1 MATHRIGEL
10 LIAEGF
16 VTEASIQR
24 ALGFQRSSLEKV
36 KIGSILLNWELLS
49 EEALLAALS
58 KLHRRPGVTWAAL
71 QDAPAQVVRLL
82 SASHAARLGALPY
95 ADDRRLLRVAF
106 VNPSNIAA
114 IDEVSALSGRSVAPG
129 VATEARLLQA
139 HQKFY
144 GRHVPMEYRTILQK
158 LDRRATTPMPG
169 ARPAPAAGAAAA
181 PASGPPGAEASAP
194 SIRIPVGAS
203 PSPSPAASA
212 PVETGSEEVTRALR
226 LGGAAPETASAI
238 PQKSGNGTPAVPRSP
253 FSADDS
259 LSDWVGQAIS
269 ALTEGPRTDVA
280 PASPAGVSNPA
291 IFGRDSADPDPAPIE
306 FREEDLPP
314 TNAFRARPRPAGSEP
329 ALSEAH
335 TRDVPSSIPPFRRAT
350 DPTIPFPRHREP
362 PPAFDQEDEAVAG
375 MWRLAAA
382 GEPADAPAVARSREE
397 LADFILEGPLLPL
410 PRVILLG
417 AGTGGVTGWRGRGER
432 LSADVVSS
440 IRVPSTELSIF
451 SAIHES
457 GVPHFGAMDR
467 SEWPRAFEE
476 LFGRVP
482 PDCAIFPIRVLDS
495 VAAFLYADRAGAP
508 MHYEDFAMVAR
519 ATASA
524 ASVLSRFV
532 LQPERRSSVSS

>member
-16 VTEASIQR
+16 LTEASIQR

-49 EEALLAALS
+49 EEALLAGLA

-114 IDEVSALSGRSVAPG
+114 VDEVSALTGRSVAPG

-158 LDRRATTPMPG
+158 LDRRATTVMPG
-169 ARPAPAAGAAAA
+169 ARPAAAGAAAA
-181 PASGPPGAEASAP
+181 FASGPHAASAP
-194 SIRIPVGAS
+194 SIRIPVEAS

-226 LGGAAPETASAI
+226 LEGAAPERPPAI
-238 PQKSGNGTPAVPRSP
+238 PQKPGEGAPDVPRSP

-269 ALTEGPRTDVA
+269 AFTEGPRSDVD
-280 PASPAGVSNPA
+280 PDSPAGVSNPA
-291 IFGRDSADPDPAPIE
+291 IFGRESADPDAPIE

-314 TNAFRARPRPAGSEP
+314 TNAFRGRPRPVDSEP

-350 DPTIPFPRHREP
+350 DPTIPFRRDREP
-362 PPAFDQEDEAVAG
+362 PAAFEQENEAVAG
-375 MWRLAAA
+375 MWRPAPAEEAAD
-382 GEPADAPAVARSREE
+382 GPAVARSREE
-397 LADFILEGPLLPL
+397 LADYILEGPLLPL
-410 PRVILLG
+410 PRVMLLG

-432 LSADVVSS
+432 LSAEVVSS
-440 IRVPSTELSIF
+440 IRVPSSELSIF

-457 GVPHFGAMDR
+457 GVPHFGAIER
-467 SEWPRAFEE
+467 SEWPRAFED